1 LEKIIPIKARN
12 IVENTQLLESRTIG
26 IGLKEARPTCFS
38 QNKKEKAEINDL
50 D

>member
-1 LEKIIPIKARN
+1 MG
-12 IVENTQLLESRTIG
+12 S
-26 IGLKEARPTCFS
+26 KEARPTCFS